1 MRRFRVLA
9 ILVPAAVLLAA
20 GPDWK
25 TKPPAEWSE
34 ADAKQLLMASPWSME
49 IIADVM
55 PRESEDQRR
64 EGGNMGPP
72 RGVGYDN
79 VDPKG
84 SGPKLSPD
92 IFTPHNAP
100 TARSLPQKMRLRL
113 RWESALP
120 VRLAELKSHE
130 VEPPTLAGDGY
141 RIAVYGVPS
150 GGFNGDPKK
159 LGDPL
164 KKEAVLKRSGKE
176 DVRPSAVEVFPLE
189 DGTVVVYLFPF
200 SAEIV
205 KQDQRLEFNAH
216 IGRIVV
222 VQSFNLAEMEFQ
234 GKLEL

>member
-1 MRRFRVLA
+1 MRRFRVWA
-9 ILVPAAVLLAA
+9 ILVPATVLLAA
-20 GPDWK
+20 GPDWR
-25 TKPPAEWSE
+25 TKPTAEWSE
-34 ADAKQLLMASPWSME
+34 ADAKQLLTASPWSME
-49 IIADVM
+49 IVAVVM

-64 EGGNMGPP
+64 DGGNMGQP

-100 TARSLPQKMRLRL
+100 SPRSLPQKMRLRL

-120 VRLAELKSHE
+120 VRLAELRSHE
-130 VEPPTLAGDGY
+130 VEPPTLAGNGY

-164 KKEAVLKRSGKE
+164 KKEAFLKRAGKA
-176 DVRPSAVEVFPLE
+176 DVRPSAVEVFPRE

-222 VQSFNLAEMEFQ
+222 VQTFNLAEMEFQ